1 MARMEEE
8 AIEHYYLVWDENTLQ
23 ITTDVHLYMQEN
35 DVWVCEVMKFDTVD
49 EALDALIEAREK
61 VDAEIKRQMN

>member
-1 MARMEEE
+1 MEEE

-35 DVWVCEVMKFDTVD
+35 DVWVCEVMRFDTVD

>member
-8 AIEHYYLVWDENTLQ
+8 AKAYYLVWDEENLQ
-23 ITTDVHLYMQEN
+23 ITTDVHLYMIDN
-35 DVWVCEVMKFDTVD
+35 NIDVCEVMKFDTVD

-61 VDAEIKRQMN
+61 VDAEIKRQMI